1 MDIGADEN
9 NLCDSENQDDV
20 FNDIDWNLDGTVDD
34 YELGLF
40 AGAWLTHDPNDPGII
55 TDPNFADDPDYA
67 DPETLEMW
75 RQTWDPL
82 YNLDGDYDVDYGDFA
97 VFAQNWLW
105 LTCWKQSPLDLM
117 EMMAMGG
124 GEGMMMSLAM
134 DSVSMSLAEPEPE
147 QEPGELSTA
156 ELASL
161 IEKVYGMI
169 EYFDNSIEEG
179 NENAGNL
186 YEMKGFLEQVLQ
198 DLQAEN

>member
-1 MDIGADEN
+1 M
-9 NLCDSENQDDV
+9 CDSANQDDV
-20 FNDIDWNLDGTVDD
+20 FNDLDWNLDGQVDSC
-34 YELGLF
+34 ELIEL

-105 LTCWKQSPLDLM
+105 RACWKQGPLDMM

-124 GEGMMMSLAM
+124 GEGMLALSEVEGMMSVEM
-134 DSVSMSLAEPEPE
+134 GSVSMSLTESEPKPE
-147 QEPGELSTA
+147 EAELSTA

-161 IEKVYGMI
+161 AEGIYAII
-169 EYFDNSIEEG
+169 EYVDTAIEEDH
-179 NENAGNL
+179 ENAENL
-186 YEMKGFLEQVLQ
+186 SDMKTFLKDVLK
-198 DLQAEN
+198 DSQAER